1 MEERDEEYSIRW
13 CGRGDITEGILL
25 AGTLR
30 QEKAMERLG
39 EGAFQADRRLKV
51 LTTELDSL
59 VQRAERTL

>member
-1 MEERDEEYSIRW
+1 MWKKGMKSTALD
-13 CGRGDITEGILL
+13 GVVGGISLK
-25 AGTLR
+25 GTLR

-59 VQRAERTL
+59 VQRTERTL